1 MNPFGSRPQLLAT
14 ILLIVAV
21 AVGLLGGI
29 ALERGVLHPRGMA
42 AWGGHHHHKPGGL
55 RWRFERQL
63 TKELDLSTEQRRR
76 VDSLLESHENH
87 SRTLMRGV
95 APQLREVAGRT
106 EAGLREILT
115 PEQFRRFE
123 ELRKERLKDRREKYR
138 RRDDKPD

>member
-1 MNPFGSRPQLLAT
+1 MNPFGSRPRLLAT
-14 ILLIVAV
+14 VLLIVAV

-42 AWGGHHHHKPGGL
+42 TWGGHHHHRPGGL

-63 TKELDLSTEQRRR
+63 TKELDLSPEQRRR
-76 VDSLLESHENH
+76 VDSLLEAHENH
-87 SRTLMRGV
+87 SRALMRGV
-95 APQLREVAGRT
+95 APQLREVAGRA

-123 ELRKERLKDRREKYR
+123 ELRKERLEDWREKYR
-138 RRDDKPD
+138 RRAD